1 MIDIQLFISIDKE
14 YFLIEIYLNVS
25 IKLYIDYYPIFIL
38 NIKKNYSTELLT
50 SLTQRKIRKYII
62 DLSFHQFNKCFFPS
76 RRFYIIEM
84 SN

>member
-50 SLTQRKIRKYII
+50 
-62 DLSFHQFNKCFFPS
+62 
-76 RRFYIIEM
+76 
-84 SN
+84 